1 MSAKSAN
8 PSTPNPKNPQHLQM
22 QSPQIIVLDFGS
34 QYTQLI
40 ARRLREMGIYT
51 EIMPYFESAELAR
64 AKNPRGLI
72 LSGGPASVYEKDA
85 YKPDSEIFT
94 LGIPILGICY
104 GMQFIAHFFGGQV
117 AKSSAQEFGKANLTI
132 IDSRGIFSGVKQD
145 CVVWMSHSD
154 KVTALPNGFSVIA
167 KSENSEI
174 CAIADFA
181 RKIYAIQFHPE
192 VVHSECGAQ
201 ILKNFAIKICGAKN
215 DWNMHNFAELEIA
228 KVREIVGLGNAIDCH
243 AKSSDFA
250 RNDNSICHTG
260 HSEVSQKPSDRDIS
274 AFSKPKYHNGANS
287 RKSAKETTASKV
299 LCAVSGGVDSSVVAA
314 LLHRAI
320 GDNLIPVFVDTGLL
334 RVGERESVEQMFREN
349 LRVPL
354 ITADASELFLSRLK
368 SITEPEQKR
377 KIIGESFIE
386 VFEREAKKHNANGE
400 IKFLAQGTLYPDV
413 IESVSVK
420 GPSKT
425 IKSHHNVG
433 GLPEWMRFELIEP
446 LRELFKDEVR
456 SLGRELGMPESML
469 MRHPFPGPG
478 LAIRIMGEV
487 TRESLAIL
495 RGADSIFIDELHK
508 NGLYGSVW
516 QAFCVLLNVRSVGV
530 MGDNRTYD
538 NTIALRAVEAIDGM
552 TARFSHLSFE
562 FLEKVS
568 NRIINEVEGINRVVY
583 DISSKPPATIE
594 WE

>member
-1 MSAKSAN
+1 MDSTNPTTKSTKTS
-8 PSTPNPKNPQHLQM
+8 PKTITKSTPNTSPKSTLN
-22 QSPQIIVLDFGS
+22 PQIIVLDFGS

-40 ARRLREMGIYT
+40 ARRLREIGVYT
-51 EIMPYFESAELAR
+51 EIMPYFQSIDSLC
-64 AKNPRGLI
+64 AKNPRGII

-85 YKPDSEIFT
+85 YKPDDDIFA

-104 GMQFIAHFFGGQV
+104 GMQYIAHFFGGEV
-117 AKSSAQEFGKANLTI
+117 AKSHAQEFGKAHLEI
-132 IDSRGIFSGVKQD
+132 MDSSGIFADIKSES
-145 CVVWMSHSD
+145 VVWMSHSD
-154 KVTALPNGFSVIA
+154 KVIALPKGFTQLA

-174 CAIADFA
+174 CAIADVG

-201 ILKNFAIKICGAKN
+201 ILRNFALKICGAKN
-215 DWNMHNFAELEIA
+215 DWNMRNFAEIEVA
-228 KVREIVGLGNAIDCH
+228 KVREVVGSG
-243 AKSSDFA
+243 
-250 RNDNSICHTG
+250 
-260 HSEVSQKPSDRDIS
+260 
-274 AFSKPKYHNGANS
+274 
-287 RKSAKETTASKV
+287 KV

-334 RVGERESVEQMFREN
+334 RAGEKEAVEQMFREN

-354 ITADASELFLSRLK
+354 ITADANELFLRRLK
-368 SITEPEQKR
+368 GVVEPEQKR
-377 KIIGESFIE
+377 KIIGETFIE
-386 VFEREAKKHNANGE
+386 VFEREAKAHNANGE

-413 IESVSVK
+413 IESVSIK

-433 GLPEWMRFELIEP
+433 GLPKWLKFELIEP
-446 LRELFKDEVR
+446 LKELFKDEVR
-456 SLGRELGMPESML
+456 SLGRELGMPETML

-487 TRESLAIL
+487 TQGDLAIL
-495 RGADSIFIDELHK
+495 RAADTIYIDELHK
-508 NGLYGSVW
+508 NGLYDTVW

-552 TARFSHLSFE
+552 TARFSRLDFD
-562 FLEKVS
+562 FLERVS
-568 NRIINEVEGINRVVY
+568 NRIINEVEGVNRVVY